1 MAHPLTLERFLN
13 FILNRNISPTFDET
27 SARNMLTELFAEQQ
41 ENFGAPDSILIGLPV
56 DRYDFEDA
64 DLPNSLR
71 AYVTYIDT
79 NILGQ
84 VAQYF
89 NNRISFGRRLIMNN
103 ILIDNPNS
111 PLFRARFAGREYF
124 RIEGNGGY
132 LDTQEINGYQRIV
145 FSHLNYVIDLSTPI
159 DEESYTTD
167 AVHNNMIGGNDN
179 NNMIGGNDNNIPSTQ
194 ETDYFS
200 IPNNDNEINESQG
213 NDYVFR
219 CNRCLEFYGNNQAI
233 FDSHIEQCK
242 NDERTSMAFCIRQ
255 ANCTIC
261 QYKFLQTSTANMRFL
276 PCGHLLHR
284 DCYERMLEMNHEVNA
299 ECPNCKAR
307 IPYGWIG
314 QIQFNTFM

>member
-13 FILNRNISPTFDET
+13 FILVRNISPTFDET

-41 ENFGAPDSILIGLPV
+41 ENFGTPTSILIGLPV

-71 AYVTYIDT
+71 AYVTYEDT

-89 NNRISFGRRLIMNN
+89 NHRISFGRRLIMNN

-145 FSHLNYVIDLSTPI
+145 FSHLNYVIDLSTPL
-159 DEESYTTD
+159 DQESNTTETIRD
-167 AVHNNMIGGNDN
+167 NLIGDDLNNLQT
-179 NNMIGGNDNNIPSTQ
+179 TQ
-194 ETDYFS
+194 ETDYFTQ
-200 IPNNDNEINESQG
+200 PNNETNDSQENEHI
-213 NDYVFR
+213 FR
-219 CNRCLEFYGNNQAI
+219 CTRCLEFYGNDQVI
-233 FDSHIEQCK
+233 FESHIEQCK
-242 NDERTSMAFCIRQ
+242 RDESTSMAFCIRQ

-261 QYKFLQTSTANMRFL
+261 QYKFSQTSTSNMRFL

-284 DCYERMLEMNHEVNA
+284 LCFERLLENNNNVNA

-307 IPYGWIG
+307 IPEGWIG
-314 QIQFNTFM
+314 RIQFNAFL